1 MASTDVETAVSGL
14 PDYLLDSNAVLKDTS
29 AKWRYGRAPD
39 YSKTREVFNE
49 TKSMSHEAE
58 SLPSLVENLVKNW
71 EVEASFKS
79 DISDWRTIDHPNYT
93 FSINGGPSQSA
104 KHMLEVGTYN
114 AIIAPNEYYSPTKSD
129 FASSHKT
136 FKRMMPTFAW
146 EVLEVYSGPPVV
158 AFRWRHWGTMKSD
171 YVGFN
176 DKGETV
182 TAKAHGGQ
190 IDIQGVTVAKV
201 DDKVRLQSVET
212 WFDPME
218 MFRQIAPTGAVSKV
232 PQSTQLH
239 RDFEDEHEK
248 INLEGPSGEDAVP
261 SVHVGEEQ
269 LAAEEL
275 AEAIPGNSKE
285 TSSGKA
291 PLAENVEL
299 KTTSSAGEGPAVK
312 TVVAPD
318 SASARPSSTKPDST
332 LVDETVK
339 TISTEEAVDTHKEMS
354 KMTPAGCPFLRKE

>member
-1 MASTDVETAVSGL
+1 MHQDR
-14 PDYLLDSNAVLKDTS
+14 LLKLCS
-29 AKWRYGRAPD
+29 
-39 YSKTREVFNE
+39 
-49 TKSMSHEAE
+49 
-58 SLPSLVENLVKNW
+58 
-71 EVEASFKS
+71 
-79 DISDWRTIDHPNYT
+79 
-93 FSINGGPSQSA
+93 
-104 KHMLEVGTYN
+104 
-114 AIIAPNEYYSPTKSD
+114 
-129 FASSHKT
+129 
-136 FKRMMPTFAW
+136 
-146 EVLEVYSGPPVV
+146 
-158 AFRWRHWGTMKSD
+158 
-171 YVGFN
+171 
-176 DKGETV
+176 KGETV

-299 KTTSSAGEGPAVK
+299 KTTSSTGEGPAVK

-318 SASARPSSTKPDST
+318 SASARPVSTKPDST
-332 LVDETVK
+332 LIDETVK